1 MTKLFPRAT
10 GISEPS
16 AASVAIPSSAP
27 LQKSKR
33 LARRGLQ
40 IRTAA
45 EQGARKQRENLKPTA
60 GSQSSLWGL
69 RRFALLALLC
79 LCNPATAQTDPL
91 EPANRVVFAFNTA
104 LDRVLIKPAAQVY
117 RAAAPQP
124 VEEALSRFFS
134 NLNEPWTAI
143 NQTLQGDFAGAGN
156 DLARF
161 AINST
166 LGVAG
171 FFDIASDMNL
181 PKNRSSVDQTLAV
194 WGVPRGPYIVLPML
208 GPSSAR
214 GIVSQYAGN
223 FSGRIGQPIL
233 YVNDVPARNSL
244 FFTLL
249 VSMRAAQLQGPQ
261 PPAGM
266 DLYTLTR
273 NFYWQRTQP

>member
-27 LQKSKR
+27 LQESKR
-33 LARRGLQ
+33 LTRRGLQ

-45 EQGARKQRENLKPTA
+45 KQATIKQRETLKLTV
-60 GSQSSLWGL
+60 GSQTSLWGL

-104 LDRVLIKPAAQVY
+104 LDKVLIKPAAQVY
-117 RAAAPQP
+117 RGAAPQP

-166 LGVAG
+166 VGVAG

-194 WGVPRGPYIVLPML
+194 WGVPRGPYVVLPML

-233 YVNDVPARNSL
+233 FLNEVPARNSV

-261 PPAGM
+261 PPAGR